1 MPCKCLFPQSCVSPV
16 IKSHWSSKSNFL
28 GVLSVFVRF
37 PQVGEFLW
45 ALELL
50 QQCENFFDI
59 IVLQFEGHLLGGSTA
74 GLMANSSKRICAT
87 RHAPMSAKAPAPCPH
102 GRPLLTCA
110 STGTLG
116 HSKAG
121 LIQFFVG
128 LVGVAFR
135 DFNLLHRTFLK
146 RFPLFIWLLFA
157 LFSVSNFRPDTGGWR

>member
-1 MPCKCLFPQSCVSPV
+1 MTCKCLFPQSCVSHV

-74 GLMANSSKRICAT
+74 GLMANSSKRIYAT

-110 STGTLG
+110 PTGTLG

-128 LVGVAFR
+128 SLGSGAPRVLFEPSKHLWWVWGLILNAIS
-135 DFNLLHRTFLK
+135 LLQLSCWGFSL
-146 RFPLFIWLLFA
+146 A
-157 LFSVSNFRPDTGGWR
+157 LG